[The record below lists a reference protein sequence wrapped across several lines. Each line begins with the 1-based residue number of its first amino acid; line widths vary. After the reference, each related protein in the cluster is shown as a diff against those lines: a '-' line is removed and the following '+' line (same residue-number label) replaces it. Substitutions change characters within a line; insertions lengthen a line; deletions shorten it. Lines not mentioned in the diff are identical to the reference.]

1 MITVTSAEAA
11 KILAKLNDE
20 RDTMLAQES
29 SLAYF
34 LCASSENPDD
44 NRPDYDMAEYHQKIL
59 DLEDQIRRVKH
70 AISLFNVSH
79 KVEGFDLT
87 IDETLVCIPQ
97 LNERR
102 RSLRYMA
109 QALPRER
116 QTISNTPVIDYRYAN
131 FDPLMAKA
139 EYDEL
144 SDRIS
149 KLQLALDKVNQTEKF
164 DIDIEL

>member
-20 RDTMLAQES
+20 RDTMLSQEN

-44 NRPDYDMAEYHQKIL
+44 NRPDYDMEQYHQQIL
-59 DLEDQIRRVKH
+59 VLEDKIRRVKH

-87 IDETLVCIPQ
+87 IDETLVAIPQ

-102 RSLRYMA
+102 RNLRYMA

-116 QTISNTPVIDYRYAN
+116 KEISNTPVIDYSYAN
-131 FDPLMAKA
+131 FDPKKAKA
-139 EYDEL
+139 EYDAVC
-144 SDRIS
+144 DRIS